1 MLVKLNPCKKVRVSF
16 VSNTFENICLLVD
29 DVEIECKEKKDVIL
43 GELSTFERIG
53 LFNWKNSNEGTAC
66 WKYSN
71 IILDTSRGG
80 DFLGYNN
87 GMVLIG

>member
-53 LFNWKNSNEGTAC
+53 LFN
-66 WKYSN
+66 
-71 IILDTSRGG
+71 
-80 DFLGYNN
+80 
-87 GMVLIG
+87 